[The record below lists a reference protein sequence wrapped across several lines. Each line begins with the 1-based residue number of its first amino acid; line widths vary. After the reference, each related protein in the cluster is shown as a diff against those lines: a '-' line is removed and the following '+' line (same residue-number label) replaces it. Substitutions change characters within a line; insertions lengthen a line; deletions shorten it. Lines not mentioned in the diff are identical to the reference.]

1 MAHPFCEHL
10 DQYGV
15 QYTRTEASYRQ
26 CVNLLE
32 RLMNGGPSPELV
44 PLVTS
49 ALQEWSYEDQK
60 LREMLVNEVRD
71 GRVLV
76 PSGIVPREGAA
87 AIRLRRRAK
96 KSSHPVC
103 ATCRFAVPRLE
114 YPEWQFAHNGQVSF
128 RGQDLVLPATTPV

>member
-1 MAHPFCEHL
+1 MAHLFCEHL
-10 DQYGV
+10 DEYGV

-32 RLMNGGPSPELV
+32 RLLAGGPSPELV

-49 ALQEWSYEDQK
+49 AVEEWSYEDRK
-60 LREMLVNEVRD
+60 LREMLVDAVRD

-76 PSGIVPREGAA
+76 PSGIVLREGAA

-96 KSSHPVC
+96 KTGHPICVD
-103 ATCRFAVPRLE
+103 CRFVVPRLE
-114 YPEWQFAHNGQVSF
+114 YSEWQFAHNGQVSF
-128 RGQDLVLPATTPV
+128 RGRELVPLPTSSA